1 MRMGGELMAASPEVQ
16 GLRGRHVLFAFLGF
30 FGVIFAVNG
39 VFLYAALSTHTGVV
53 ANEPYRKGL
62 NYNQRIAAFQAQEQL
77 GWAEETTLDRDAGLT
92 LTLHKSDGTPVSGLF
107 VAGTFG
113 RPSTDK
119 FDRRIVLTEVE
130 PGRYS
135 AKIEALEPGA
145 WIVNLEAT
153 WIGGGDKGPVYR
165 LRKRLWLKS

>member
-1 MRMGGELMAASPEVQ
+1 MTSPGAR
-16 GLRGRHVLFAFLGF
+16 GLRGRHILFAFLGF
-30 FGVIFAVNG
+30 FGTIFAVNG

-62 NYNQRIAAFQAQEQL
+62 NYNQRIAAAELQEQL
-77 GWAEETTLDRDAGLT
+77 GWTEETSLEPSSGLT
-92 LTLHKSDGTPVSGLF
+92 LTLRKEDGSPVSGLF

-119 FDRRIVLTEVE
+119 HDRSIVLTEVE
-130 PGRYS
+130 PGRYV
-135 AKIEALEPGA
+135 AELEAIEPGA
-145 WIVNLEAT
+145 WLVNLEAK
-153 WIGGGDKGPVYR
+153 WVRAGEQEPVYR